1 MFYSSTEKKLV
12 TLKEYTERMKE
23 EQKDIYYACGETVD
37 KIDMLPQVE
46 SVKDKGYEI
55 LYFTENVDEFVVQT
69 LREYNDKKFV
79 NICTNELDLDTEE
92 EKAKLKEE
100 NEKNKDMFEEMKNAL
115 KDEVQ
120 VVRFTNKLKNH
131 PVCLTSEGAIT
142 LEMEKVINAM
152 PTDQNIKAQKVL
164 EVNAEHPI
172 AAKLKE
178 LYEKDKTL
186 LDEYT
191 KVLYSQ
197 ARLIEG
203 MTIENPT
210 EISNIICDILSK

>member
-1 MFYSSTEKKLV
+1 M
-12 TLKEYTERMKE
+12 
-23 EQKDIYYACGETVD
+23 
-37 KIDMLPQVE
+37 
-46 SVKDKGYEI
+46 
-55 LYFTENVDEFVVQT
+55 
-69 LREYNDKKFV
+69 
-79 NICTNELDLDTEE
+79 
-92 EKAKLKEE
+92 
-100 NEKNKDMFEEMKNAL
+100 
-115 KDEVQ
+115 
-120 VVRFTNKLKNH
+120 
-131 PVCLTSEGAIT
+131 TSEGAIT

-172 AAKLKE
+172 ATKLKE
-178 LYEKDKTL
+178 LYKKDKTL

-210 EISNIICDILSK
+210 EISNIICDLLSK

>member
-1 MFYSSTEKKLV
+1 MNLAEYKNLSKIIATYLKLDFQTEVLSRLNSNSIKRKSVFISDEFQEYITTTDADFFSQSREAKCINILATQSYSS
-12 TLKEYTERMKE
+12 
-23 EQKDIYYACGETVD
+23 
-37 KIDMLPQVE
+37 
-46 SVKDKGYEI
+46 
-55 LYFTENVDEFVVQT
+55 F
-69 LREYNDKKFV
+69 
-79 NICTNELDLDTEE
+79 
-92 EKAKLKEE
+92 
-100 NEKNKDMFEEMKNAL
+100 KNAL

-203 MTIENPT
+203 MSIENPT